1 MSYVLPRTRSIVLHV
16 SPHKS
21 LTRVLCLISGEETR
35 ATAVLH
41 VYPHH
46 KNLARVLCLK
56 SDEET
61 RATAVLHVSPHRN
74 LARVLCLKSC
84 VCARC
89 SALSANGNNWDTRP
103 RPPPGQPG
111 QSEASIPVT

>member
-21 LTRVLCLISGEETR
+21 LTRVLCLKSDEETR

-41 VYPHH
+41 VSPH
-46 KNLARVLCLK
+46 KNLARVLCLN

-61 RATAVLHVSPHRN
+61 SATAVLHVSPHRN

-103 RPPPGQPG
+103 RPPPGHLG